1 MKKLISFLLVFTAL
15 SAVAQK
21 KIENYSKAELFKTDG
36 EIYFALPGAASVA
49 DILTKII
56 SIDRISGDTVYAYAS
71 KKEFDHLVNSG
82 SHMFAPLQ
90 HPGDLIQPEMSDN
103 PREVLAWN
111 YYPTYGAYEEIMQQ
125 FATSY
130 PDLCKVYNIGT
141 LPSGR
146 KLLVARISD
155 NVGVEEDEPE
165 FLYTSSMH
173 GDETT
178 GYVLMLHLIDYLLTN
193 YGLDAR
199 VTQMVNEIDLWIN
212 PLANPDGTYFG
223 GNNSVNG
230 SRRYNANYVDL
241 NRNYHDPED
250 GLHPDG
256 NAWQPE
262 TLAFMAFAEGRN
274 FVMSANFHG
283 GAEVMNYP
291 WDTWYKLTA
300 DDNWWKL
307 VCREYADTAH
317 VNAPSGYMSDYQNG
331 ITNGA
336 QWYSISGGRQDYMN
350 YFQQCREVTIEISNT
365 KLLPA
370 SQLLNFW
377 NYNYRS
383 LLNYIEQ
390 VTYGVRGTVTD
401 SLTGEPLKAMVLI
414 TGFDKDSSMVFS
426 SLPVGNYHRMLKAGV
441 YNLTFSAEGYLDKTI
456 HNVSVTDFSTVRLD
470 VKLYDGFPLADFSA
484 SQTNIPVGGD
494 VQFTDQSIG
503 GPHTRRWTFEGGNI
517 NSSGDPQ
524 PFVAY
529 MEPGTWDVSLF
540 VENSLGSNTLIKPDY
555 ITVTPD
561 YYIGV
566 NGGNTCNARFYD
578 SQGPEKDYKSNENLT
593 TTFVGT
599 DPNKAFRVHFTA
611 FDVQPDA
618 NCSKDALYIYDGPD
632 NTFPLIGKYCGNT
645 IPDDVLTS
653 VGGGAITFVFVS
665 DEANNYPG
673 WTAELTC
680 DSGVGTT
687 NLERSPNLSI
697 YPNPS
702 AGSGFFV
709 ESPETILNVEIT
721 DLMGKSRYFDTPMQN
736 KINVDALSGVP
747 GIYVLK
753 VTTATHVVSRKLVV
767 AGSRQ

>member
-1 MKKLISFLLVFTAL
+1 MKNFISFLLVFTAL

-82 SHMFAPLQ
+82 SHLFAPLQ

-103 PREVLAWN
+103 PRKVLAWN

-125 FATSY
+125 FAANY
-130 PDLCKVYNIGT
+130 PNLCKLYTIGT

-199 VTQMVNEIDLWIN
+199 VTEMVNEIDLWIN

-401 SLTGEPLKAMVLI
+401 SLTGEPLKAMVYI

-426 SLPVGNYHRMLKAGV
+426 SLPVGNYHRMLKAGL
-441 YNLTFSAEGYLDKTI
+441 YNLTFSADGYLVKTI
-456 HNVSVTDFSTVRLD
+456 PNVFVTDFSTVRLD
-470 VKLYDGFPLADFSA
+470 VQLYNGFPLADFSA
-484 SQTNIPVGGD
+484 SQTTIPVGGE

-503 GPHTRRWTFEGGNI
+503 GPQTRRWTFEGGDI
-517 NSSGDPQ
+517 NTSGDTQ
-524 PFVAY
+524 PIVSY
-529 MEPGTWDVSLF
+529 LEPGTWDVSLF
-540 VENSLGSNTLIKPDY
+540 VENSVGSNTLTKPDY

-566 NGGNTCNARFYD
+566 NGGNTCSARFYD

-599 DPNKAFRVHFTA
+599 DPNKVFRLHFTA
-611 FDVQPDA
+611 FDIEPDA

-632 NTFPLIGKYCGNT
+632 STYPLIGKYCGNT
-645 IPDDVLTS
+645 LPGDVLTS

-665 DEANNYPG
+665 DEANNYSG
-673 WTAELTC
+673 WSAELTC

-687 NLERSPNLSI
+687 TLELSPNLSI

-709 ESPETILNVEIT
+709 ESSETMLNVEIT

-736 KINVDALSGVP
+736 KVNVDALSGAP
-747 GIYVLK
+747 GIYIIK
-753 VTTATHVVSRKLVV
+753 VTTATHVVSRKMVV
-767 AGSRQ
+767 AGSR